1 MNKISKAANFA
12 SYIRHARERKGM
24 SLSQAAKAI
33 GCTKSHLW
41 DLEQSRSDN
50 PTIKTL
56 TGIAQALNERL
67 SYLAELA
74 AISRC

>member
-1 MNKISKAANFA
+1 MTISKSADFA
-12 SYIRHARERKGM
+12 SYIRHSREKKGL
-24 SLSQAAKAI
+24 SLSKAAVLI

-41 DLEQSRSDN
+41 DLEQRRSDN

-56 TGIAQALNERL
+56 GGLSQALGQDL

-74 AISRC
+74 AISRS

>member
-1 MNKISKAANFA
+1 MTISKTADFAA
-12 SYIRHARERKGM
+12 YIRKAREKNGL
-24 SLSQAAKAI
+24 SLSRAAKQI

-41 DLEQSRSDN
+41 DLEQRRSDN

-56 TGIAQALNERL
+56 TGLSQALGERL

-74 AISRC
+74 AISRS